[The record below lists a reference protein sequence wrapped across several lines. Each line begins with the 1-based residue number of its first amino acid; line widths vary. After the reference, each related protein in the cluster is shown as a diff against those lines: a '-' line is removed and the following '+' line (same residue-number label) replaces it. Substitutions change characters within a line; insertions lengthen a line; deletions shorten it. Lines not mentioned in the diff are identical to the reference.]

1 MDIVLSE
8 TAEKKSSIRVD
19 LAFEL
24 FYPDG
29 INTEN
34 GTRGMEHYPFANWL
48 WDSFSRVS
56 GNLVKNSQQ
65 ELKVRISHLE
75 KPILGMI
82 VRIASM
88 WADHVYIEEGGKRSE
103 DLWTFPV
110 SSTTSDEELDETE
123 RMFSPQEGERSIQR
137 FLMPMLGPTRVFATV
152 ENLIENDVSARQHS
166 HSSLDEYYIVLDGEA
181 TLRMNNRTRHLRKGD
196 FVSKPA
202 GPDLTSQIIADRG
215 QGVRI
220 LDIEVWPDSSR
231 MSKDLVYYPDQ
242 RELFLRGRGW
252 SSIIP
257 SDSMIDASDFMRN
270 YEAGYARRIDGS
282 WESSEVPGYEARKK

>member
-29 INTEN
+29 MNTEN

-88 WADHVYIEEGGKRSE
+88 WADHVHIGREG
-103 DLWTFPV
+103 
-110 SSTTSDEELDETE
+110 
-123 RMFSPQEGERSIQR
+123 
-137 FLMPMLGPTRVFATV
+137 
-152 ENLIENDVSARQHS
+152 
-166 HSSLDEYYIVLDGEA
+166 
-181 TLRMNNRTRHLRKGD
+181 
-196 FVSKPA
+196 
-202 GPDLTSQIIADRG
+202 RG
-215 QGVRI
+215 QRI
-220 LDIEVWPDSSR
+220 CGHFQFPPQPQTKNWTKLRGCFPPRKVKDP
-231 MSKDLVYYPDQ
+231 SKD
-242 RELFLRGRGW
+242 
-252 SSIIP
+252 S
-257 SDSMIDASDFMRN
+257 
-270 YEAGYARRIDGS
+270 
-282 WESSEVPGYEARKK
+282 